1 MLLVT
6 LKVRLDIITNVAFAP
21 TSKVLKKTFEK
32 NIYLPKSKPTYWV
45 SYVDLPIISLNT
57 LMFLLELGF

>member
-21 TSKVLKKTFEK
+21 TSKVLLTY
-32 NIYLPKSKPTYWV
+32 IYLNLSQPTGYF
-45 SYVDLPIISLNT
+45 I
-57 LMFLLELGF
+57 